1 MKRIAPLA
9 LALLMIAACGTFAQA
24 GAVQPAPGPA
34 IALPEDPAT
43 LLGLSPAEAIA
54 RFGPPTAVF
63 AVRGEEAWQDDVVFD
78 YGGGF
83 SLFLFRDRVWQV
95 RIAEPYALPVFGFTV
110 GATPERAASS
120 LGSPSLALEGSYEWV
135 LPGEAWPVRLRGL
148 VDPGGAI
155 REVYVYRADF

>member
-9 LALLMIAACGTFAQA
+9 LALLLITARGSFAPAAA
-24 GAVQPAPGPA
+24 QPAPA

-43 LLGLSPAEAIA
+43 LLGLSPAQAIA
-54 RFGPPTAVF
+54 RFGAPSTVF

-83 SLFLFRDRVWQV
+83 SLFLFMDRVWQV
-95 RIAEPYALPVFGFTV
+95 RIAEPYALPVLGFTV
-110 GATPERAASS
+110 GATAERAASS
-120 LGSPSLALEGSYEWV
+120 LGSPSLALEGSYEWA

-148 VDPGGAI
+148 VDPDGAI
-155 REVYVYRADF
+155 RELYVYRADF